1 MIPVNRP
8 AAVDDVRMRPRET
21 VGDDAGFG
29 MDKAVVLLACGAM
42 NRFGTLEANEIPP
55 PYGLVGG
62 LVAP

>member
-1 MIPVNRP
+1 
-8 AAVDDVRMRPRET
+8 MRPRET